1 MDKGLLQYLIPVAI
15 MVIVL
20 GLRMRSMSRARP
32 LNATAMWVVPLL
44 IVAVAL
50 LNLFLH
56 PPTLGG
62 WGICAVALAVGSA
75 IGWYRGKM
83 IHIWRDAETGQ
94 LMQKASPWAML
105 LLIGI
110 VAVRFVMRSYFGANP
125 GADGQ
130 MTAQAML
137 VTDALLLF
145 AVGLLAATRLEMA
158 IRMKRIAAGEEQ
170 PA

>member
-1 MDKGLLQYLIPVAI
+1 MDKGMLQYLLPVAI

-20 GLRMRSMSRARP
+20 GLRMRSMSRPRP
-32 LNATAMWVVPLL
+32 VNAKAMWILPLL
-44 IVAVAL
+44 IVAVAM

-56 PPTLGG
+56 PPSAMG
-62 WGICAVALAVGSA
+62 WILCLTALAAGSA

-83 IHIWRDAETGQ
+83 IHIWRDASTGQ

-105 LLIGI
+105 LLIAIIG
-110 VAVRFVMRSYFGANP
+110 VRFALRAYFGANP
-125 GADGQ
+125 DASGH
-130 MTAQAML
+130 MTTQAML

-145 AVGLLAATRLEMA
+145 AVGLLAATRAEMA
-158 IRMKRIAAGEEQ
+158 IRIKRIEAGEEQ